1 MSVVL
6 LERESQVLEQC
17 TTFVVVG
24 RGGDDGDVHA
34 ARAVDPVLVDLV
46 EHDLLGEPER
56 VVAAA
61 VELVG
66 VQPAEVADARQRER
80 QQPVE
85 ELPHPVTTQG
95 DVGADRHA
103 LAELELR
110 DRLACLRDLWL
121 LAGDRGEVL
130 DRTLDQLGVAGRL
143 ADAHVDHDLG
153 QAGHLHHVGVAELL
167 AQCGEDLLAVARLHA
182 RRGRRLGGGLSHLSH
197 QISSPDFRDT
207 RTLRVVLYVEPSGR
221 RLVASTRLKPI
232 RVVPLPSMIIT
243 FDTWIGASVVTMPPV
258 VPARPPWLTT
268 LVCFLTRLTPSTITR
283 WSSRRTWMTLPSA
296 PLSLPAMTRTVSP
309 FLMFTLISEHLRSQR
324 NDLHELLLAQLTTH
338 GAEDAGAAGLPVGLE
353 DHGGVL
359 VEADVGAVL
368 TTALLHGPH
377 DHGLDDVALL
387 DVAAGDRVLDGGND
401 DVADA
406 GVAPTRAAEDTDAED
421 LLGTRV
427 VGDLESRLLLDHRYF
442 SWLSCRFSTACGGEP
457 CRTGGLV
464 WFEGWAPVLLG
475 LLEDLHDAPA
485 LRRRQRTGLHDQDPV
500 ADAAVVLLV
509 VGLELRRTTQ
519 DLAVERVLDPV
530 LDRDH
535 DGLVHLVAD
544 DQALADLATGV
555 ALRRILGSLLGSL
568 DC

>member
-1 MSVVL
+1 MSVAL
-6 LERESQVLEQC
+6 LEREAQVLEQRPAL
-17 TTFVVVG
+17 VVVG
-24 RGGDDGDVHA
+24 GGRDHGDVHA
-34 ARAVDPVLVDLV
+34 ARPVDLVLVDLV
-46 EHDLLGEPER
+46 EHDLLGQPEG
-56 VVAAA
+56 VVAPA

-66 VQPAEVADARQRER
+66 VQTAEVTDARQRER
-80 QQPVE
+80 QQAVE
-85 ELPHPVTTQG
+85 ELPHPVTTQR
-95 DVGADRHA
+95 DVRADRHA
-103 LAELELR
+103 LAQLELR
-110 DRLACLRDLWL
+110 DGLAGLGDLRL

-130 DRTLDQLGVAGRL
+130 DRTLDQLGVTRSL
-143 ADAHVDHDLG
+143 ADTHVDHDLG

-167 AQCGEDLLAVARLHA
+167 THRGEDLLAVAHLHP
-182 RRGRRLGGGLSHLSH
+182 RHRGRLGRLSHLCH
-197 QISSPDFRDT
+197 QISSPDFRAT

-221 RLVASTRLKPI
+221 RLVASTRLNPS
-232 RVVPLPSMIIT
+232 RVVPLPSTSIT
-243 FDTWIGASVVTMPPV
+243 LDTWIGASVVTMPPL

-268 LVCFLTRLTPSTITR
+268 LVCFLTRFTPSTITR
-283 WSSRRTWMTLPSA
+283 CSSRSTEMTLPSA

-324 NDLHELLLAQLTTH
+324 NDLHELLLAQLAAH
-338 GAEDAGAAGLPVGLE
+338 GAEDAGASRLAIGLE

-359 VEADVGAVL
+359 VEADVGTVL

-387 DVAAGDRVLDGGND
+387 DVAPGDRVLDGGND

-442 SWLSCRFSTACGGEP
+442 SWLSCWFSAACGGEP

-464 WFEGWAPVLLG
+464 WFGGWAPGLLG

-485 LRRRQRTGLHDQDPV
+485 LGRRQRPRLHDQDPV
-500 ADAAVVLLV
+500 TDAAVVLLV
-509 VGLELRRTTQ
+509 VGLELRRTPQ
-519 DLAVERVLDPV
+519 HLAVERVLDPV
-530 LDRDH
+530 LDRDD

-544 DQALADLATGV
+544 DQALADLAPGV
-555 ALRRILGSLLGSL
+555 PLGSLLGGL